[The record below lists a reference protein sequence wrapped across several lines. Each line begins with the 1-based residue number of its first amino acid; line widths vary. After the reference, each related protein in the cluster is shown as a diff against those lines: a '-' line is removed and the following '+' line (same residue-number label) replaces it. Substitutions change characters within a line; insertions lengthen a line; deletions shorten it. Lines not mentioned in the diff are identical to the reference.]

1 MRGEYYKHCMKGV
14 GDLCAQENRFY
25 SNQNYG
31 TEKKE
36 NKMRDLQR

>member
-1 MRGEYYKHCMKGV
+1 MSYWKNRIVNLKKGV
-14 GDLCAQENRFY
+14 SEVLVDQLKCTFY

-36 NKMRDLQR
+36 NKM